1 MKKKIIITGGLGYIG
16 TELCK
21 LYSGVSWH
29 HEIIVIDNRFISE
42 RVNQIR
48 NWNMEFIQGDIL
60 NKDLVHKYCEN
71 ADVVHHL
78 AGVTDVPRTQSE
90 ASKAQDEKI
99 IEVGERGTQN
109 ILESISDKCK
119 IIFPST
125 HVVYEGINE
134 VKTNIMEDEQLKPVL
149 SYSSSKAINENQ
161 LKKSGKNYV
170 ILRLGSVYGY
180 STDSMRIDIMPNLF
194 SKIASQNGTLKLFA
208 GGRQIKSLVPL
219 IDVARCFKFMEE
231 KNNISSETFNLTK
244 DTLSVKEV
252 AEVCKKHNP
261 KIILKETNDEVPN
274 LGFSLSNKK
283 LLGTGFNFLYNLDQN
298 IKEMIQKWSKQD
310 LIKDLEH
317 VRDGNNLFTDNRGVI
332 SNHELTEPINLI
344 GMIDSKKGT
353 IRANHYHPQ
362 QEQKCLFTKGQI
374 IEIFQDIIN
383 PMAPKI
389 TQVVNAGQLS
399 IIKPNVAH
407 TMVFTKDTTFLNLV
421 RGERDH
427 ENYGITHTVRHV
439 FVDEKEKNLLMECY
453 KFDCRSCGN
462 TDLKRVVSL
471 GYQPLANNLLK
482 KQNEKCELYPLEM
495 NYCSK
500 CHNCQLSVSVD
511 PKKMFSNY
519 LYTSST
525 SKVFRNH
532 FVNSAKKYTKELK
545 LNKKKTYIID
555 IGSNDGV
562 ALKPFLDLGFKNVLG
577 IEPAKN
583 LAKLANKNK
592 IKTFNGF
599 LEIKNLKK
607 IKKNADLILASNV
620 FAHSDKL
627 KEMAKCMFS
636 LLGKKGTII
645 IEVQYLMN
653 TLNDLTFDN
662 IYHEHYNYWSLT
674 SLLNFFKQ
682 FQAKIYR
689 AEKIDTHGGS
699 LRIYV
704 KKDKKVKIESS
715 VKKMLED
722 EEKFG
727 IKKYKTYQEFGKK
740 VYKIRENVIKNIKKL
755 KASNKTIIGYGA
767 PAKAT
772 TALNFF
778 GISKEI
784 DFIVEDNKLKHNKFI
799 PGVKI
804 PIKNKSKIVN
814 KNNTLLVLAWNFF
827 KDIKKNNVELSNNF
841 VNIKE
846 LETNK

>member
-134 VKTNIMEDEQLKPVL
+134 VKTNIMEGEQLKPVL

-170 ILRLGSVYGY
+170 ILRLGSVYGF

-298 IKEMIQKWSKQD
+298 IKEMIQKWSKQN

-545 LNKKKTYIID
+545 LNKNKTYIID